1 MVNKALSSNPPA
13 GEFHITTH
21 ASDWLWAVFAIM
33 LLSLLVSLFWTG
45 LGRHRNRIPYQIP
58 IVVLTVSTIAY
69 FSMASDLGF
78 AVILNQRG
86 TRQVWYVRY
95 IQWFINAPLIL
106 LGLLIFTN
114 MTVSDILTTLFFSW
128 VLIVAGL
135 VGALVSSQYK
145 WGYYAFG
152 LAALFYLWYR
162 LFAHSLRYPF
172 RVGQNVRSGYWG
184 LGAYVAFI
192 WTLYPICWGL
202 SEGSNTISPTSEMV
216 FYGILDIIAGPLF
229 LLFYI
234 LRVSTLQAADLGAA
248 SLAAADRGEVEPK
261 GPAPG
266 TAPPA
271 SGAPQAPVSG
281 GT

>member
-1 MVNKALSSNPPA
+1 MVNKALSNNPPA
-13 GEFHITTH
+13 GDFHITTH
-21 ASDWLWAVFAIM
+21 ASDWLWAVFSIM
-33 LLSLLVSLFWTG
+33 LLSLLISLLWTG

-58 IVVLTVSTIAY
+58 VVVLTVSPSSAT
-69 FSMASDLGF
+69 GG
-78 AVILNQRG
+78 G

-128 VLIVAGL
+128 VVVVSGLI
-135 VGALVSSQYK
+135 GALVSSSYK

-162 LFAHSLRYPF
+162 LFGHSSRYPF

-184 LGAYVAFI
+184 LAAYVAFI

-216 FYGILDIIAGPLF
+216 FYGILDVIAGPLF
-229 LLFYI
+229 LFFYM
-234 LRVSTLQAADLGAA
+234 LRVSTLQSTDLSAA
-248 SLAAADRGEVEPK
+248 SLSAADRGDVEPK
-261 GPAPG
+261 EQPVTG
-266 TAPPA
+266 T
-271 SGAPQAPVSG
+271 GAAAAEARTSSPTRVERRIDAQICGVK
-281 GT
+281 

>member
-1 MVNKALSSNPPA
+1 
-13 GEFHITTH
+13 
-21 ASDWLWAVFAIM
+21 M
-33 LLSLLVSLFWTG
+33 LLSLLISLFFTA

-58 IVVLTVSTIAY
+58 VVVLTVASIAY

-78 AVILNQRG
+78 AVIPNRHG

-114 MTVSDILTTLFFSW
+114 MTVSDILVTLFFAW
-128 VLIVAGL
+128 VVVVSGL
-135 VGALVSSQYK
+135 VGALVASSYK

-162 LFAHSLRYPF
+162 LFAHALRYPF

-184 LGAYVAFI
+184 LGAYVGFI

-229 LLFYI
+229 LFFYM
-234 LRVSTLQAADLGAA
+234 LRVSTLQSADLGAA
-248 SLAAADRGEVEPK
+248 SLSAANRGEIEPK

-266 TAPPA
+266 TAAPA
-271 SGAPQAPVSG
+271 PAAQQAPAG
-281 GT
+281 GGA